1 MVKETAYYDLLGVS
15 PKATPEEL
23 KKAYRKLA
31 LKHHPDKN
39 PEPDAAEKV
48 RLSIG
53 VDNAS
58 RSATVHVYASLF
70 CRFLYVPP

>member
-1 MVKETAYYDLLGVS
+1 MVKETKYYDLLGVS

-48 RLSIG
+48 SVRGWGRRCSKFSIL
-53 VDNAS
+53 VYEV
-58 RSATVHVYASLF
+58 TVIHSV
-70 CRFLYVPP
+70 CP

>member
-1 MVKETAYYDLLGVS
+1 MVKETGYYDLLGVS

-48 RLSIG
+48 SAWNGKKGG
-53 VDNAS
+53 V
-58 RSATVHVYASLF
+58 LF
-70 CRFLYVPP
+70 FSDCQL